1 MANIKPEQIKNMDL
15 NLLPQILQKLT
26 LYNLSELYN
35 HFNGTLEQSNQL
47 ISEEYKDCKESIEMK
62 IHREQIYDKCMKNI
76 KYSEI
81 ILFHIKNECNARNIE
96 QRFGIII

>member
-1 MANIKPEQIKNMDL
+1 MANIKPEQIKTMDL

-35 HFNGTLEQSNQL
+35 HFNGTLEQSNKL
-47 ISEEYKDCKESIEMK
+47 ISEEYKDGKESIEMK

-81 ILFHIKNECNARNIE
+81 ILFNIKNECNSRNIE
-96 QRFGIII
+96 QRFGISI